1 MGRLGDKSRYL
12 RAISSPASSLNGS
25 EVAADEKCYAPR
37 DYQISLAEKAVE
49 QNLLIPLRTG
59 SGKTLIAVLLIKM
72 LSRQIRIP
80 LQKGGKR
87 SIFVVNTVVLVKQ
100 QAAYIRKH
108 SDLKVAELCGCTGGD
123 FYSKA
128 EWDALMNNFEVVI
141 VVVAQLFSDG
151 LNHAF
156 VAMEQFNVVVFDEC
170 HHATGNHPYCL
181 AMNHYVRCPPDRR
194 PRILGLTASVLNKG
208 NSSVNAL
215 TEFAKLE
222 QTLCSRIEASTWF
235 LAACAY
241 SAEAKVRV
249 LCCED
254 KTSRSYAQLENEL
267 TTKCQEIIDFIA
279 DVKYSFSYD
288 KKALGSISKIFNR
301 MQNVVDHLG
310 LWPALKACNEQL
322 EELAAIGRTATSDET
337 MSFVALG
344 LTQIRCLKFLLE
356 AYVKNVKSCDEL
368 KRYVSPRLWALIELL
383 REYNGRYFAATK
395 SNDDNDPFCG
405 IVFVERR
412 YTAYLIHALLVA
424 IQSWEPK
431 TLNHLK
437 VCFVVGCNNVN
448 SFVAVN
454 RHEYR
459 QQEENI
465 LRFQSGGKNFI
476 IATSVLEEGFDVQ
489 RCNVVVRFDPP
500 ISFRSY
506 IQSKGG
512 RARKH
517 GSEYVIVCKTDEEE
531 KVKKLLLGFLETES
545 KLANY
550 ESSADFGDM
559 YCDRDTEMDRL
570 VAPYNATLT
579 SDDGSK
585 RVARITLSTATRIVH
600 MFCDKLPEAVV
611 GKAKIMYKFRT
622 HFDALGTA
630 TFTCIIEIPSI
641 QLSLTGLAMPTRDL
655 AKRAAALE
663 TCKVLHVSGRL
674 NEHLLPF
681 GVRDL
686 KPVS

>member
-1 MGRLGDKSRYL
+1 MELQG
-12 RAISSPASSLNGS
+12 AANSS
-25 EVAADEKCYAPR
+25 AAEKCYAPR

-72 LSRQIRIP
+72 LSRQLRIP

-108 SDLKVAELCGCTGGD
+108 SDLKVAELCANTGGD

-128 EWDALMNNFEVVI
+128 EWDALMNNFEVI

-156 VAMEQFNVVVFDEC
+156 VTMEQFNVVVFDEC

-208 NSSVNAL
+208 NSSVDAL
-215 TEFAKLE
+215 SEFAKLE
-222 QTLCSRIEASTWF
+222 RTLCSRIEASTWF
-235 LAACAY
+235 LAASAY

-249 LCCED
+249 LCCNDE
-254 KTSRSYAQLENEL
+254 TSRSYAELASEL
-267 TTKCQEIIDFIA
+267 TAKCQEIIDFIS
-279 DVKYSFSYD
+279 DVKYSFAYD
-288 KKALGSISKIFNR
+288 KKTLGSISKIFNR

-310 LWPALKACNEQL
+310 LWSALEACNEQL
-322 EELAAIGRTATSDET
+322 EELAAIGRTVTSDET
-337 MSFVALG
+337 VSFVALG
-344 LTQIRCLKFLLE
+344 LTQMRCLKFLLE
-356 AYVKNVKSCDEL
+356 TYVKNVKSCNEL
-368 KRYVSPRLWALIELL
+368 NRYVSPRLWALIELL
-383 REYNGRYFAATK
+383 REFNGRYFALTNV
-395 SNDDNDPFCG
+395 SGENDPFCG

-412 YTAYLIHALLVA
+412 YTAYLIHELLER

-437 VCFVVGCNNVN
+437 VCFVVGCNSAN
-448 SFVAVN
+448 SSVAVN

-465 LRFQSGGKNFI
+465 LRFRSGGKNFI

-489 RCNVVVRFDPP
+489 RCNVVIRFDPP

-506 IQSKGG
+506 IQSKG
-512 RARKH
+512 RARKR
-517 GSEYVIVCKTDEEE
+517 GSEYVILCKSDEEE

-550 ESSADFGDM
+550 ESSANFGDM
-559 YCDRDTEMDRL
+559 HFDRDTEMDRL

-600 MFCDKLPEAVV
+600 MFCDKLPQAVV
-611 GKAKIMYKFRT
+611 GKEKIKYKFT
-622 HFDALGTA
+622 TLFDAQGTA
-630 TFTCIIEIPSI
+630 IFTCRVEIPSI
-641 QLSLTGLAMPTRDL
+641 QLSLSGLAMPTRDL

-663 TCKVLHVSGRL
+663 MCKALHRSGRL

-686 KPVS
+686 KPVVNGP